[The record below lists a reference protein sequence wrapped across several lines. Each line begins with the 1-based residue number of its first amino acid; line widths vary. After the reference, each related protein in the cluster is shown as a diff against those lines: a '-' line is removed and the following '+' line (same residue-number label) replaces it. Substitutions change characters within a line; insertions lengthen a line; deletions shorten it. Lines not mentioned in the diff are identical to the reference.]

1 MPFSRLESLPVSLN
15 LDTAFQDV
23 SDGDDCNS
31 ALSFILNG
39 HLIDC
44 YEMMYWP
51 FVVDA
56 IHGTLPPDENSEDFA
71 LKGFRVCVRRI
82 EKNEGGFYYRHHGTW
97 LMLRSCTRSA
107 LVLTGAARLG
117 LTTLLPAEWKAAVEK
132 VMQMLQ
138 YWKDE
143 AKDVADSL
151 EVLEGLMKE
160 IAEEPTRGQI

>member
-1 MPFSRLESLPVSLN
+1 MPFSRLKSLPASLN
-15 LDTAFQDV
+15 LDAASHDV
-23 SDGDDCNS
+23 TDGGDRNS

-44 YEMMYWP
+44 YEMIYWP
-51 FVVDA
+51 FVVGA
-56 IHGTLPPDENSEDFA
+56 IHGSLSPDENSKDFA
-71 LKGFRVCVRRI
+71 LKGFRVCISRI
-82 EKNEGGFYYRHHGTW
+82 EKNEGGFYHRHHGTW

-143 AKDVADSL
+143 TKHVADSL

-160 IAEEPTRGQI
+160 IEEEPTRGHV